1 MRNSHSS
8 LQSAPFFRVLSSPD
22 VPAKHQE
29 TAAGWGGKNSD
40 GRALDNWYDFDSSRT
55 PSKPQSKKERLARL
69 LKNFECSEHNADCAL
84 LACLERE
91 KADELSEIQSEQ
103 TQKSTL
109 NKDYE
114 VGALLL
120 DLNRGRI
127 FGDNVTATR
136 IKKKVDEMP
145 LVAILPLVKQ
155 LHDSISDLPES
166 RHSKAVKNTFN
177 MLTQGLAF
185 IALDDSDAPQVM
197 ALIDKTYR
205 EADFRR
211 NSITKTWRILDRRM
225 PHEAFVRNTYRP
237 GDSDVTSS
245 PPEPQSSRRSTAATQ
260 PRHKKTTGRF
270 TKKYPLTSVWLKQK
284 AIYDKWQ
291 SKSFPD
297 YLICPKFN
305 NAGCPKRE
313 DRCDRVHECMSC
325 DKMGHGQSICPRKA

>member
-185 IALDDSDAPQVM
+185 LALDDSDAPQVM

-205 EADFRR
+205 EGFQEELYHKNLA
-211 NSITKTWRILDRRM
+211 
-225 PHEAFVRNTYRP
+225 H
-237 GDSDVTSS
+237 
-245 PPEPQSSRRSTAATQ
+245 SRSKDASRSLREKHIQ
-260 PRHKKTTGRF
+260 TGRLRRHF
-270 TKKYPLTSVWLKQK
+270 ISTGTPVFSSLHRRHSAPPQEDHRSLHEKIPPDIRLAK
-284 AIYDKWQ
+284 A
-291 SKSFPD
+291 
-297 YLICPKFN
+297 
-305 NAGCPKRE
+305 E
-313 DRCDRVHECMSC
+313 
-325 DKMGHGQSICPRKA
+325 GHT